1 MNEGVLILVGLIA
14 VGFVPVLF
22 LIKKWI
28 SDFAKENKPSDE
40 LIEWLRSTNTR
51 LDEQNK
57 TIVSTLQSSTRS
69 LNERLDNAARFI
81 SSVQKNIGEMTE
93 LGRGMKDLTEFLKSP
108 KLRGNVGEHILKEL
122 LSQMLPKQSFHLQYG
137 FK

>member
-14 VGFVPVLF
+14 VGFVAVLF